1 MEGYNIVIRNV
12 RKTMW
17 MEVGRVA
24 ADCQSFNIKDL
35 AEDEEYLIRIIARN
49 EVGNSDPLESDE
61 PYKAQLGAAPED
73 AHDETTRDFT
83 EPSATNTSSWLREHN
98 MTADIHSYARHT
110 LLRRREY
117 FFKLWVNAK
126 NLFK

>member
-1 MEGYNIVIRNV
+1 MSWKINLGKIDNFEN
-12 RKTMW
+12 T
-17 MEVGRVA
+17 
-24 ADCQSFNIKDL
+24 FNHYIYHDL
-35 AEDEEYLIRIIARN
+35 TDLLPI
-49 EVGNSDPLESDE
+49 L
-61 PYKAQLGAAPED
+61 APED
-73 AHDETTRDFT
+73 THDETTRDFT